1 MRTSYQPDTILTE
14 MNNLITYS
22 CNNQN
27 VSTER
32 FSTFHK
38 ALLKKHFE
46 ASEVSIDLEQNTL
59 HLKILVENNK
69 YVNVNFEYQSLE
81 ALLKSCLEKDDNS
94 LGFYQNMLTFYN
106 VASV

>member
-1 MRTSYQPDTILTE
+1 MRTSYQSDVILKE

-46 ASEVSIDLEQNTL
+46 ASEVAIDIEQKNL
-59 HLKILVENNK
+59 HLKISVETGK
-69 YVNVNFEYQSLE
+69 YVNVNFEFQSLE
-81 ALLKSCLEKDDNS
+81 TLLKSCLEKDNGS

>member
-1 MRTSYQPDTILTE
+1 MRTSYQSTTILRE

-27 VSTER
+27 ISTER

-46 ASEVSIDLEQNTL
+46 ASEVSIDIKENTL
-59 HLKILVENNK
+59 HLQILVESNK
-69 YVNVNFEYQSLE
+69 HVNVNFEYQSLE
-81 ALLKSCLEKDDNS
+81 ALLKSCLEKDNGS